1 MFNKIYSNGCSFM
14 WGHHHNNPWYFKYFE
29 ETKDIDISKFLEE
42 CKNHSQQKENTQ
54 YTNPNVFKPF
64 NEFDWVR
71 EKYNYANRVADELG
85 IKLINESIFGGSA
98 NRVIRKTVQYIIE
111 NTEEDLKSTL
121 FLIEIP
127 PPGRNEM
134 YFCNENRYVN
144 FAGDNNFDS
153 IKQENF
159 NFVIEWYQKSFDEG
173 IHLISEYQQWYL
185 LLNLFISKNIQFK
198 FIQSDDKT
206 FGLRNVDEKYSKYA
220 NFEKLIQIQK
230 EINKNSIKFETNE
243 GGTHHMTKWYSDIY
257 KAKFSDD
264 TEGISF
270 DGHNSIRGSK
280 LIAYQIVKCIKNNF

>member
-54 YTNPNVFKPF
+54 YTNPNVFQPF
-64 NEFDWVR
+64 NDYDWVR

-85 IKLINESIFGGSA
+85 MKLINESIFGGSTS
-98 NRVIRKTVQYIIE
+98 RIIRKTIQHIIE

-134 YFCNENRYVN
+134 YFCSENRYVN
-144 FAGDNNFDS
+144 FAGDNNFDF
-153 IKQENF
+153 IKPENF
-159 NFVIEWYQKSFDEG
+159 NFIIEWYEKSFDEG
-173 IHLISEYQQWYL
+173 MHLISEYQQWYL

-198 FIQSDDKT
+198 FIQTDDRIY
-206 FGLRNVDEKYSKYA
+206 GLKDVDKKYSKYA
-220 NFEKLIQIQK
+220 TFEKLIKFQK
-230 EINKNSIKFETNE
+230 EINKNSIKFETND
-243 GGTHHMTKWYSDIY
+243 GGTYHMTKWYGDIR

-280 LIAYQIVKCIKNNF
+280 LIAEQIVKYIKNNF